1 MGKIRHIAI
10 TAEDPF
16 VTAELF
22 KKALG
27 LQEIS
32 RGDSDLARE
41 VYLTDGYLNIA
52 IVCWKRTQETPNPY
66 PDGYGRDPSAAA
78 ARGSFQAHR
87 QYALLREEIAACRR
101 QVRPLGT
108 RMGDPAGNPL
118 ALEAS
123 GVRKDYTK
131 DGRTLAVLDVER
143 FSVRDGEFVTVI
155 GPSGCGKTTLLRI
168 IAGLIPYDQGE
179 VTIDGRPV
187 TGPGPERAVVFQ
199 NFALMPWAD
208 VLTNVTFGLD
218 IRGTPKD
225 ECQAKAR
232 ELIKLVGLEGFEK
245 RLPKELSGGMQQRVG
260 LARALAVN
268 PQILLMDEPFG
279 ALDEQTR
286 RLLQEQL
293 LRLWEQERKTVV
305 FITHSMDEAV
315 MLGDRVTLMTPRPGR
330 VKEIIDVPLKRP
342 RLRELEKSSLFL
354 EVKEY
359 LWENLRAMQVE

>member
-1 MGKIRHIAI
+1 MLAKTENSSARLSPVRTGVF
-10 TAEDPF
+10 TAE
-16 VTAELF
+16 
-22 KKALG
+22 
-27 LQEIS
+27 
-32 RGDSDLARE
+32 
-41 VYLTDGYLNIA
+41 TD
-52 IVCWKRTQETPNPY
+52 E
-66 PDGYGRDPSAAA
+66 AAQTDD
-78 ARGSFQAHR
+78 RIQM
-87 QYALLREEIAACRR
+87 I
-101 QVRPLGT
+101 QVRGLSKEFATFDNGS
-108 RMGDPAGNPL
+108 AGVL
-118 ALEAS
+118 ALSNIDFE
-123 GVRKDYTK
+123 
-131 DGRTLAVLDVER
+131 
-143 FSVRDGEFVTVI
+143 VRDNEFITVI
-155 GPSGCGKTTLLRI
+155 GPSGCGKTTLLRV